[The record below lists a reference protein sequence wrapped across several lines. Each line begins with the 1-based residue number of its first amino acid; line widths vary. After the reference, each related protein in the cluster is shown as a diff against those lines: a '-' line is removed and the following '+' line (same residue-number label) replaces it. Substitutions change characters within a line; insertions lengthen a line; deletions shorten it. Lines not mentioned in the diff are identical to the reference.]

1 MSVCCLTTT
10 TQELLVCYGDI
21 FEMTVQK
28 LTKLTGVICTE
39 TNIWVDA
46 SVHASDETACSGE

>member
-21 FEMTVQK
+21 FEMPLQK
-28 LTKLTGVICTE
+28 ITKLTGGICTE

-46 SVHASDETACSGE
+46 SVHANYKTACSGE

>member
-21 FEMTVQK
+21 FEMTLRK
-28 LTKLTGVICTE
+28 ITTLTGVIFTE
-39 TNIWVDA
+39 TNTWVDA
-46 SVHASDETACSGE
+46 SVHASDRKACSGE